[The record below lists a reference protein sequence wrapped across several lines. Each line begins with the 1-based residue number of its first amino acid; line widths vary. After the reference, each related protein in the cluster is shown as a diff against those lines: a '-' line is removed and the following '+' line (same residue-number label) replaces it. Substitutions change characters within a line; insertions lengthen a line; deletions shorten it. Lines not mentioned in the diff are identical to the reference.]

1 MIIILILLCIFVIPF
16 LKYNLEVLYHDDIYL
31 HSLVIGQSHAGLCCS
46 CLQWDWDAVPALCS
60 ALQWPVL
67 DCYYKANGSISSYN

>member
-1 MIIILILLCIFVIPF
+1 MIILLCIFVIPF

-46 CLQWDWDAVPALCS
+46 CLQWAAEPRVAQIVITRPVAQY
-60 ALQWPVL
+60 LQIL
-67 DCYYKANGSISSYN
+67 R